1 MEFSWE
7 PLQAIKEGNQKALL
21 QLGEKYIAGGCVRP
35 DFGAGVLKAA
45 GAGINEFI
53 YVPKDQESQCLTVRG
68 APLGMFGNSE
78 FEEIT
83 VPFSSGDRFCFY
95 SDGMELLFGTQELS
109 RSYEYLT
116 DKVAEASLQDDCT
129 WLNLSIK

>member
-1 MEFSWE
+1 M
-7 PLQAIKEGNQKALL
+7 
-21 QLGEKYIAGGCVRP
+21 
-35 DFGAGVLKAA
+35 LKAA

-53 YVPKDQESQCLTVRG
+53 YVPKDQDSQCLTVRG

-116 DKVAEASLQDDCT
+116 DKVADASLQDDCT